1 MKARLQGRR
10 GTRLL
15 QPYYDVIKYFKKE
28 AVFSRYTSW
37 LTRAVPYIVFAVTL
51 VSGLMV
57 PFVGNGFGI
66 TGDVIL
72 FVYLLALAR
81 FFTAIAALDTG
92 SSFGGMGASREMA
105 LNTVIEPAFLLA
117 VLAVILQTETTNF
130 LGILESLAQNGL
142 YVSLPYVLALLAMLL
157 VVLGETG
164 RIPIDNMDTHL
175 ELTMIHEGMV
185 LEYSGRYLGLMA
197 LSSMVKQFLFIGL
210 FVLFFFPFAQP
221 EVTGFFSA
229 LIGDRKSTRLNSS
242 HVAIS
247 YAVFCLKKKHL
258 H

>member
-117 VLAVILQTETTNF
+117 VIAIIIQTGTTSFSQVLTIL
-130 LGILESLAQNGL
+130 SSSDM
-142 YVSLPYVLALLAMLL
+142 YVSLPYILSLLAMIL
-157 VVLGETG
+157 VILGATV
-164 RIPIDNMDTHL
+164 RIPVDN
-175 ELTMIHEGMV
+175 
-185 LEYSGRYLGLMA
+185 S
-197 LSSMVKQFLFIGL
+197 
-210 FVLFFFPFAQP
+210 
-221 EVTGFFSA
+221 
-229 LIGDRKSTRLNSS
+229 
-242 HVAIS
+242 
-247 YAVFCLKKKHL
+247 
-258 H
+258 